1 MKMLACLL
9 LMFTVM
15 TGACIDKK
23 TCTISG
29 TLTNGKDTTVLY
41 LYSDSLP
48 EVDSI
53 FVVNGQLRHQ
63 LPLAHPMRFVL
74 HNKRNQ
80 YDFRDRKVIWLE
92 PSEINIT
99 GDLEFMKKMKV
110 TGSAS
115 QMVYE
120 DYSHLIDSVQR
131 KMTAAKDELQ
141 FTPEDKKDAAELAI
155 GSLRKELSQGI
166 VDFMTKHKD
175 SYVVLSALH
184 DESYL
189 AFRVLDKEQIKQ
201 VYSQLPQEL
210 KAMPMGHEIKRYYE
224 LPEPPKVGDMAP
236 EIIQVSPKGDTIRL
250 SDFRGKY
257 VLLDFW
263 SSSCAPCRGE
273 FKWLKKAYSKYHPK
287 GLEIL
292 GVSGDSRKQAW
303 VNAIANDSI
312 PWVNVSDLKG
322 WQNEAFLR
330 YDIKMMPYKFL
341 VNPDGMIVKDRIWFS
356 SESITEKVL
365 GEIFKDKKM
374 EGL

>member
-1 MKMLACLL
+1 MKSLLCLL
-9 LMFTVM
+9 MLFTVM

-23 TCTISG
+23 TCTLYG

-53 FVVNGQLRHQ
+53 MVVNGTFRHQ
-63 LPLAHPMRFVL
+63 LPLSHPTQFVL
-74 HNKRNQ
+74 HNKRNR

-92 PSEINIT
+92 PSEINIS
-99 GDLEFMKKMKV
+99 GDLEFIKNFKV
-110 TGSAS
+110 AGSAS
-115 QMVYE
+115 QLVFEQYT
-120 DYSHLIDSVQR
+120 HLMDSVR
-131 KMTAAKDELQ
+131 RRLSDAINELQ
-141 FTPEDKKDAAELAI
+141 FTPEDKKEAAELAND
-155 GSLRKELSQGI
+155 SLRRELSKGI
-166 VDFMTKHKD
+166 VDFMQKHKD
-175 SYVVLSALH
+175 SYVVLSGLH
-184 DESYL
+184 AESYL

-201 VYSQLPQEL
+201 VYHQLPQEL
-210 KAMPMGHEIKRYYE
+210 KALAMGHEIKRYYE
-224 LPEPPKVGDMAP
+224 LPEPPKVGDRAP
-236 EIIQVSPKGDTIRL
+236 EIVQLSPEGDTIRL

-257 VLLDFW
+257 VLVDFW

-303 VNAIANDSI
+303 INAIGNDSI

-341 VNPDGMIVKDRIWFS
+341 INPDGMIVKDRIWFS
-356 SESITEKVL
+356 SEWVTEKVL
-365 GEIFKDKKM
+365 GEIFENKKI